1 MIAILQQFCKALAAT
16 MTACRHKAA
25 VQDEAVATLTE
36 QLQAVTDERDL
47 LVAEQEQALKLIDE
61 MTDELDKK

>member
-1 MIAILQQFCKALAAT
+1 MISILQQFCKALAAT
-16 MTACRHKAA
+16 MTACKHKAA